1 MEAAIPSLLSRLQ
14 QFKILPLS
22 NINVWD
28 GMGSDGIDQIP
39 STLHVALVQ
48 AWGIPANDGFEG
60 PPCLTNPADDHLI
73 PTIAAQDSR
82 AGSTHR

>member
-48 AWGIPANDGFEG
+48 AWGIPANDGF
-60 PPCLTNPADDHLI
+60 D
-73 PTIAAQDSR
+73 R
-82 AGSTHR
+82 AITYHQSC

>member
-39 STLHVALVQ
+39 STLHIALVQ
-48 AWGIPANDGFEG
+48 TLGIPPNDGF
-60 PPCLTNPADDHLI
+60 D
-73 PTIAAQDSR
+73 R
-82 AGSTHR
+82 AITYHQSC